1 MKRCIVQLCIKG
13 EKNIREGERD
23 VGSKVEGCKEGGSEG
38 EMVEKVLEEVEEENQ
53 GEGKR
58 K

>member
-1 MKRCIVQLCIKG
+1 MKRCIAQPCIKG
-13 EKNIREGERD
+13 EKNTREGERD
-23 VGSKVEGCKEGGSEG
+23 AGSKAEGCKEGGSEG
-38 EMVEKVLEEVEEENQ
+38 EMVEKVLEEAEEENQ